1 MKHQKKGQCL
11 CTKCG
16 SVVYIYH
23 SRFGGRDSAAKY
35 LPKPSLPIL
44 FSVSVS
50 GRSVRAADITAPA
63 GYSGVGVW
71 LKEPVFRNGFLES
84 FKADLSWQR
93 GQQTEAE
100 RNLEVNSEM
109 RVCPNCEGSVYL
121 LPHAGEFDAYLIG
134 ELGRPGVGKTQ
145 FAKALASPR
154 FKVKRDSF
162 LGAGDS
168 FSLLSGEDEGNLNLA
183 AAPTH
188 LDRSGLRTFLVKRRG
203 AEPVLIYLMDIAG
216 EFLLNAM
223 SRQQDRAILKRIL
236 TNYCAAFFA
245 FYDPR
250 EIASS
255 QLDAYRASRRE
266 RDSGADDH
274 WTDPLPLIHELFSG
288 DMPPVA
294 YILTGLD
301 TLSEVSKATGDGWL
315 RVDGHKA
322 FSANGALAAGDS
334 HASITASSLRERML
348 LSRAAMLRLGLVSED
363 AGRNRNCG
371 WFAVSSGKVDLVSN
385 VVDLDF
391 AHGVVEPMAWFLSM
405 AGIAEVKEG

>member
-1 MKHQKKGQCL
+1 MKHLKKGQCL
-11 CTKCG
+11 CTRCG
-16 SVVYIYH
+16 SVVSVYH
-23 SRFGGRDSAAKY
+23 SRFGGGDSAARY
-35 LPKPSLPIL
+35 LARPSLPIR
-44 FSVSVS
+44 FSVSVF
-50 GRSVRAADITAPA
+50 GRSIRAADITAPE
-63 GYSGVGVW
+63 GYSGVEVR
-71 LKEPVFRNGFLES
+71 LKDPVFRDGFLES
-84 FKADLSWQR
+84 FKANLSWRR
-93 GQQTEAE
+93 GKQTEEE

-109 RVCPNCEGSVYL
+109 RVCPRCEGSEYL
-121 LPHAGEFDAYLIG
+121 LPHAGEYDAYLIG

-145 FAKALASPR
+145 FARALASPR

-168 FSLLSGEDEGNLNLA
+168 LSLLSGEDEGDLRTA

-250 EIASS
+250 EIGSN
-255 QLDAYRASRRE
+255 QLDAYRAARRQ
-266 RDSGADDH
+266 RDGGADDR
-274 WTDPLPLIHELFSG
+274 WTDPLPLVHELFSG

-301 TLSEVSKATGDGWL
+301 TLSEVSRATGDGWL
-315 RVDGHKA
+315 RVGGHRA

-334 HASITASSLRERML
+334 HASITVSSLRERML
-348 LSRAAMLRLGLVSED
+348 LSRAAMHRLGLASED
-363 AGRNRNCG
+363 AGRSGSNG
-371 WFAVSSGKVDLVSN
+371 WFAVSSGRVDLVSN
-385 VVDLDF
+385 AVDLDF
-391 AHGVVEPMAWFLSM
+391 AHGVVEPMAWFLSL
-405 AGIAEVKEG
+405 AGIAEVKEA